1 MENVEQLLNSSTFL
15 QEAALDRTALP
26 HFERMGFVT
35 PPIFK
40 FDSGWDA
47 YYSLKDARR
56 IRLMQTFLLGKD
68 GPVKNLRQAHEQACK
83 QIP

>member
-1 MENVEQLLNSSTFL
+1 MKDVEQLLNTSTFL

-26 HFERMGFVT
+26 HFERMGFIT
-35 PPIFK
+35 PPISK
-40 FDSGWDA
+40 FDRGWDD
-47 YYSLKDARR
+47 YYPRKDARR